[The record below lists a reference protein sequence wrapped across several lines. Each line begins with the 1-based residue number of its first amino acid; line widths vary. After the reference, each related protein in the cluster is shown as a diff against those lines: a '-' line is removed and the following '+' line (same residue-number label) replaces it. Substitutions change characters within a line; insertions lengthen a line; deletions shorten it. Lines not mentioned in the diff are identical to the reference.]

1 LRPKVPHWFALD
13 ETRSP
18 FAFAGLWR
26 PWTGERK
33 GTVGEHRLYAFL
45 TTDANDLV
53 RPVHAKAMPVM
64 LCDEEAWDGWLTGSV
79 EEALKLQSPLQPH
92 RMGIVARGQVE
103 DRG

>member
-1 LRPKVPHWFALD
+1 
-13 ETRSP
+13 
-18 FAFAGLWR
+18 
-26 PWTGERK
+26 
-33 GTVGEHRLYAFL
+33 
-45 TTDANDLV
+45 
-53 RPVHAKAMPVM
+53 MPVM